1 MSPEVELFP
10 DPETSEA
17 EIYRATYRALTRHG
31 LADLSIQQIADEATL
46 GKSTIYHHF
55 DSKDDLLKS
64 FVGEFMRAHVDAMIL
79 ELPEQDSLEFYTYGL
94 DLFILG
100 EAADG
105 TTLED
110 LAGGEINVVYLQLRA
125 QAAQD
130 PSYRSALGDADAV
143 GLDRTE
149 AVIRRS
155 IDAGYVREGVDVEQA
170 AATLYAFME
179 TALLVQCT
187 SDQTGWLR
195 NIRAAADDYMESLVV
210 DDVEWPRSRML
221 ATLGDEE

>member
-1 MSPEVELFP
+1 MSPDVELFP
-10 DPETSEA
+10 EPETSEE
-17 EIYRATYRALTRHG
+17 EIYRATYRALTQHG

-64 FVGEFMRAHVDAMIL
+64 FVGEFMRAHVDALML
-79 ELPEQDSLEFYTYGL
+79 ELPETESLDFFTYGL

-105 TTLED
+105 TTLDE
-110 LAGGEINVVYLQLRA
+110 LAGSEINQVYLQLRA
-125 QAAQD
+125 QAAMD

-143 GLDRTE
+143 GLARTE
-149 AVIRRS
+149 EILQGG
-155 IDAGYVREGVDVEQA
+155 IDAGLVRASIDVEQD
-170 AATLYAFME
+170 AATLYALME

-195 NIRAAADDYMESLVV
+195 HIRAAADDYMASIVA
-210 DDVEWPRSRML
+210 DDIEWPRSQVLEQR
-221 ATLGDEE
+221 TE

>member
-1 MSPEVELFP
+1 MSPDVELFP
-10 DPETSEA
+10 DPETSEE
-17 EIYRATYRALTRHG
+17 EIYRATYRALTDHG

-55 DSKDDLLKS
+55 DSKDDLLTS
-64 FVGEFMRAHVDAMIL
+64 FVGEFMRAHVDALMI
-79 ELPEQDSLEFYTYGL
+79 ELPEQDSLDFYTYGL

-105 TTLED
+105 TTLEE
-110 LAGGEINVVYLQLRA
+110 LAGSDINEVYLQLRA

-143 GLDRTE
+143 GLSRTE
-149 AVIRRS
+149 EIIQGS
-155 IDAGYVREGVDVEQA
+155 IEAGYVRADVDVERA

-195 NIRAAADDYMESLVV
+195 NIRDSADDYMESIVV
-210 DDVEWPRSRML
+210 EDVEWPRSQVL
-221 ATLGDEE
+221 ARREA